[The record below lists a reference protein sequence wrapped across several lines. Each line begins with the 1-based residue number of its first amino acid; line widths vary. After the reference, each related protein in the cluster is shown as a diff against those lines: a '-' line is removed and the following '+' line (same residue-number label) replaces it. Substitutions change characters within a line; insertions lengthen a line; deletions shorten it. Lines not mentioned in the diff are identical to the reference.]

1 MVSRTRTGSQLVS
14 RLGSLSGAL
23 WGSLSGSLSGSL
35 LGIGLAASPVA
46 ALAGAWT
53 LAAFSSAAIRA
64 MRSTALP

>member
-23 WGSLSGSLSGSL
+23 WGSLSGSL
-35 LGIGLAASPVA
+35 LGIGLTASPVA